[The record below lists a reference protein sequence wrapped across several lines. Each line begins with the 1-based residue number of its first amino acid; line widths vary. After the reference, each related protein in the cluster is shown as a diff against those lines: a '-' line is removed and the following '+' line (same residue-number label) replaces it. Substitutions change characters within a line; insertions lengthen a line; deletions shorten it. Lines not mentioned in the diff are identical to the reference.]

1 MGCGS
6 RLQGS
11 QTSSGGLQTQAPQPS
26 SQSQTQPQPNI
37 GASSPVSASQQPSGP
52 TTPLASYVAQL
63 QAGKHKHMLTDIGFK
78 DNGGNQ
84 VMVARKHSLFSF
96 EYEVLDQ
103 YANLMGYIKQHPVS
117 LHNTFDATGAQ
128 REFVGRVKHQLM
140 GSMVF
145 QDNFW
150 LEDAGGQ
157 RIVTV
162 AGDAFNNQFT
172 LTSTATGGLL
182 ATVKLDFPGGFLRN
196 LTAYALGRYK
206 IDVYSNELTP
216 LMLAAFLVALEHRRE
231 NQNEA

>member
-1 MGCGS
+1 C
-6 RLQGS
+6 
-11 QTSSGGLQTQAPQPS
+11 
-26 SQSQTQPQPNI
+26 
-37 GASSPVSASQQPSGP
+37 
-52 TTPLASYVAQL
+52 
-63 QAGKHKHMLTDIGFK
+63 
-78 DNGGNQ
+78 
-84 VMVARKHSLFSF
+84 
-96 EYEVLDQ
+96 
-103 YANLMGYIKQHPVS
+103 
-117 LHNTFDATGAQ
+117 
-128 REFVGRVKHQLM
+128 
-140 GSMVF
+140 
-145 QDNFW
+145 
-150 LEDAGGQ
+150 GGQ